1 MTRWLKVLAIVAV
14 LAMLA
19 AACGDDD
26 DGGEETGPG
35 GPTTTGT
42 TGPTGETAEPMPGED
57 VTVGLVYDIGGRGD
71 LSFNDSAA
79 AGLDQAVSEFG
90 VQTEELEPD
99 EGGTNR
105 AELLSLLASE
115 GSDLV
120 IGVGFLFAET
130 ICQAGIDFPD
140 VNFGDV
146 DGFID
151 ENTPNCE
158 GAHNLTA
165 EDNVASLLFA
175 EEQGS
180 FLVGAAAALKS
191 ETGHVGFIGG
201 VDIDLI
207 HKFQAGFEAGAQEI
221 NPDIEIDVT
230 YISQPPDFSGFNDP
244 ARAKEIAASMY
255 EGGADVV
262 YHAAGGSGLGMFQAA
277 QEYTASAGTHVW
289 GIGVDSDQ
297 YQTVP
302 EELQPHV
309 LTSMIKRVDVAVSE
323 TIRSQVEGAFEGGY
337 HIFDLSVDGVG
348 YSTTGGF
355 VDDIA
360 DQLEDLKAQ
369 IIDGSIT
376 VPTS

>member
-1 MTRWLKVLAIVAV
+1 MKRWLRVLAIVAV

-26 DGGEETGPG
+26 DDGEPTGPAA
-35 GPTTTGT
+35 TGET
-42 TGPTGETAEPMPGED
+42 ATGPTGETAEPLPGED

-79 AGLDQAVSEFG
+79 AGLDQG
-90 VQTEELEPD
+90 VAELGIQTEELEPD

-165 EDNVASLLFA
+165 EDNIASLLFA

-207 HKFQAGFEAGAQEI
+207 HKFQAGFEAGAREI
-221 NPDIEIDVT
+221 NPEVEIDVT

-277 QEYTASAGTHVW
+277 QEYTASSGTHVW

-309 LTSMIKRVDVAVSE
+309 LTSMLKRVDVAVFE
-323 TIRSQVEGAFEGGY
+323 TIRAQVEGAFEGGY
-337 HIFDLSVDGVG
+337 HVFDLSVDGVG

>member
-1 MTRWLKVLAIVAV
+1 MKRWLKVLALVAV
-14 LAMLA
+14 LAMIA
-19 AACGDDD
+19 AACGGDD

-35 GPTTTGT
+35 GTTA
-42 TGPTGETAEPMPGED
+42 TGPTGETSEPAPPPGAD

-79 AGLDQAVSEFG
+79 AGLDRAVEELG
-90 VQTEELEPD
+90 VQSEELEPNQ
-99 EGGTNR
+99 GGTNR
-105 AELLSLLASE
+105 AELLTLLADE
-115 GSDLV
+115 GTNLI

-130 ICQAGIDFPD
+130 ICAAGGQYPD
-140 VNFGDV
+140 VNFGDI

-151 ENTPNCE
+151 ENTPNCPD
-158 GAHNLTA
+158 AKNLTA
-165 EDNVASLLFA
+165 EDNIASLLFA

-207 HKFQAGFEAGAQEI
+207 HKFQAGFEAGAREI
-221 NPDIEIDVT
+221 NPDVEIDVT

-277 QEYTASAGTHVW
+277 AEYAEASGTHVW

-302 EELQPHV
+302 AELQPYV
-309 LTSMIKRVDVAVSE
+309 LTSMLKRVDVAVYE
-323 TIRSQVEGAFEGGY
+323 TIRGQVEGAFEGGY
-337 HIFDLSVDGVG
+337 ITFDLARDGVG
-348 YSTTGGF
+348 YSDSGGF
-355 VDDIA
+355 VDDIKA
-360 DQLEDLKAQ
+360 QLEELKQQ

>member
-1 MTRWLKVLAIVAV
+1 MKKWLRILAVVAV
-14 LAMLA
+14 MALVAT
-19 AACGDDD
+19 AC
-26 DGGEETGPG
+26 GGEEEEPEATGP
-35 GPTTTGT
+35 TA
-42 TGPTGETAEPMPGED
+42 PTGETTEPAPLPGEG

-79 AGLDQAVSEFG
+79 AGLDRAVEEFG
-90 VQTEELEPD
+90 VTAQELEPNQ
-99 EGGTNR
+99 GGTNR
-105 AELLSLLASE
+105 AELLDLLASQ
-115 GSDLV
+115 GTDLI

-130 ICQAGIDFPD
+130 ICAAGNKYPD
-140 VNFGDV
+140 SNFGDV

-151 ENTPNCE
+151 ENTPNCP

-165 EDNVASLLFA
+165 EDNIASLLFA

-207 HKFQAGFEAGAQEI
+207 HKFQAGFEAGAREI
-221 NPDIEIDVT
+221 NPDITIDIS

-244 ARAKEIAASMY
+244 AKAKEIAASMY
-255 EGGADVV
+255 QGGADVI

-277 QEYTASAGTHVW
+277 KEYEDATGTHVW

-297 YQTVP
+297 YETLGANAP
-302 EELQPHV
+302 ELQPYV
-309 LTSMIKRVDVAVSE
+309 LTSMLKRVDVSVYE
-323 TIRSQVEGAFEGGY
+323 TIKAQVEGTFAGGY
-337 HIFDLSVDGVG
+337 IVFDLSRDGVG
-348 YSTTGGF
+348 YATSGGF
-355 VDDIA
+355 IDDIVP
-360 DQLEDLKAQ
+360 QLEDLKQQ
-369 IIDGSIT
+369 IIDGTIT

>member
-1 MTRWLKVLAIVAV
+1 MKRWLRVLAIVAV

-26 DGGEETGPG
+26 DDGEPTGPAA
-35 GPTTTGT
+35 TGET
-42 TGPTGETAEPMPGED
+42 ATGPTGETAEPLPGED

-79 AGLDQAVSEFG
+79 AGLDQG
-90 VQTEELEPD
+90 VAELGIQTEELEPD

-165 EDNVASLLFA
+165 EDNIASLLFA

-207 HKFQAGFEAGAQEI
+207 HKFQAGFEAGAREI
-221 NPDIEIDVT
+221 NPEVEIDVT

-277 QEYTASAGTHVW
+277 QEYTASSGTHVW

-297 YQTVP
+297 YQTLP

-309 LTSMIKRVDVAVSE
+309 LTSMLKRVDVAVFE
-323 TIRSQVEGAFEGGY
+323 TIRAQVEGAFEGGY
-337 HIFDLSVDGVG
+337 HTFDLSVDGVG
-348 YSTTGGF
+348 YSTSGGF